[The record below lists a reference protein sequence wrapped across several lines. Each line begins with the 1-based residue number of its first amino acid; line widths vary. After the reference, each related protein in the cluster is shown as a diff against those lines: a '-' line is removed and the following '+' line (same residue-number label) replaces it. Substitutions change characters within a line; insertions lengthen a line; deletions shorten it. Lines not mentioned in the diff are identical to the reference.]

1 MHIRT
6 LIILCTLGCCITLA
20 GLAWGGTYL
29 SKTEALKRA
38 FPQADRVETVNLFLT
53 PEEVTEISRLAG
65 APLTS
70 PLHTFYVGKKGTQT
84 LGYAAIEAA
93 TVRTMPETVM
103 IVLTP
108 DARVSFVEILA
119 FFEPEEYLPSRR
131 WLQQFVGAQL
141 SDALRIGG
149 SVQAMT
155 GATLSAQAVTR
166 QVRLTTALAQRIQER
181 H

>member
-1 MHIRT
+1 MNIRT
-6 LIILCTLGCCITLA
+6 LVILGTLGCGIALTS
-20 GLAWGGTYL
+20 LAWGGTYL
-29 SKTEALKRA
+29 TKTAALKRA

-53 PEEVTEISRLAG
+53 PEEVAETSRLAG
-65 APLTS
+65 VPLAS
-70 PLHTFYVGKKGTQT
+70 PLQTFYVGKKGNQT

-108 DARVSFVEILA
+108 DTKVSFVEILA

-141 SDALRIGG
+141 SAALRIGG

-166 QVRLTTALAQRIQER
+166 QVRLTTALAQRLQER